1 MKSLIKKELGVA
13 LLNGILW
20 GGVLGVIAYLLYGNY
35 QLGLVMMVAM
45 TFNLLLAA
53 VMGVMIPLLMTRFGR
68 DPAVGSSVLITA
80 MTDSGG
86 FFIFLGLA
94 TIFLL

>member
-1 MKSLIKKELGVA
+1 M
-13 LLNGILW
+13 
-20 GGVLGVIAYLLYGNY
+20 LYNNAM
-35 QLGLVMMVAM
+35 LGLVMMAAM
-45 TFNLLLAA
+45 LLNLLLSAL
-53 VMGVMIPLLMTRFGR
+53 MGVLIPMIMTRFGK

-94 TIFLL
+94 TLVLL

>member
-1 MKSLIKKELGVA
+1 LYKEIGVA
-13 LLNGILW
+13 FLNGILW
-20 GGVLGVIAYLLYGNY
+20 GGVLGFFAYMLYNNAM
-35 QLGLVMMVAM
+35 LGLVMMAAM
-45 TFNLLLAA
+45 LLNLLLSAL
-53 VMGVMIPLLMTRFGR
+53 MGVLIPMIMTRFGK

-94 TIFLL
+94 TLVLL